1 MSATRTIKT
10 ISVWIA
16 AHAGIHQS
24 KMFLTSTT
32 RWSERKLTPS
42 RLAKC
47 SAWKNSHPLAS
58 RPQVDPKFLDHE
70 RPQAFSPQAHIQIEA
85 ASIYTDSGRKPQHA
99 RTAAHRHARGKGVG
113 KGGGRLKS
121 SCTQRE
127 GGGGC
132 DSPPLYAPNTPTF
145 ITAIKNLRV

>member
-1 MSATRTIKT
+1 MNLEKKWVDVLRKPIKQT
-10 ISVWIA
+10 
-16 AHAGIHQS
+16 G
-24 KMFLTSTT
+24 
-32 RWSERKLTPS
+32 PN
-42 RLAKC
+42 LAQPMR
-47 SAWKNSHPLAS
+47 HPGQHPPPYNCA
-58 RPQVDPKFLDHE
+58 RPQVRDRKLASIRALRYCM
-70 RPQAFSPQAHIQIEA
+70 RPQALRPQAHIQIEA